1 MFPSYK
7 KNLENNIK
15 NITIVVTLRNFIL
28 FTAVIIPFFQSLGL
42 NFFQIMLVETA
53 FAITVLIME
62 VPSGYLAD
70 KFGRKK
76 IIIAGTFFSF
86 VGMLN
91 YSFATTFELFIIS
104 EILIGLGCS
113 FISGADS
120 ALLYDSLIEL
130 KKEDEYKKIEGRRE
144 ALRTTSIGL
153 AALLSGFFA
162 MFSFRYNFY
171 ITTIAAFA
179 SFLFALKLTETKTCC
194 STSSTIKVKFSTV
207 LKETI
212 KHKELMLMII
222 FSAIIFGFSTAHY
235 FMSQQFLVL
244 INTPLILI
252 GIIFATANFAVAY
265 LSLIAHK
272 IEAKIG
278 LIKSMLLASFFVA
291 ISFFILGA
299 VPTLVGIIG
308 VYTYQFARGIRTP
321 IVKDFIN
328 KRTVSSIRATILS
341 LDGFIGRG
349 LFVLVAPIIG
359 YFTTIIGFEKASI
372 LFSIVVI
379 IGLLAIVILLKQ
391 KLDLERNNPSKS

>member
-1 MFPSYK
+1 MLSKYK
-7 KNLENNIK
+7 KSIENNIR
-15 NITIVVTLRNFIL
+15 NITIVVALRNFIL
-28 FTAVIIPFFQSLGL
+28 FTTVIILFFESLGL
-42 NFFQIMLVETA
+42 DFFQIMIIETI
-53 FAITVLIME
+53 FALTVLIME

-130 KKEDEYKKIEGRRE
+130 KRENEYKKIEGRRE
-144 ALRTTSIGL
+144 AVRTTAIGL

-162 MFSFRYNFY
+162 MVSFRYNFY
-171 ITTIAAFA
+171 ITTIAAFLA
-179 SFLFALKLTETKTCC
+179 FLISLKLTETKTCC
-194 STSSTIKVKFSTV
+194 STSSTIKVKFSTI

-222 FSAIIFGFSTAHY
+222 FSATIFGFSTAHY
-235 FMSQQFLVL
+235 FMSQQFMNMV
-244 INTPLILI
+244 NTPIVII

-278 LIKSMLLASFFVA
+278 LIKSMLLATFFVA
-291 ISFFILGA
+291 ISFFIFGTM
-299 VPTLVGIIG
+299 PTIAGIIG

-328 KRTVSSIRATILS
+328 KRTVSSRRATILS
-341 LDGFIGRG
+341 LDSFIGRG

-359 YFTTIIGFEKASI
+359 YLTILIGFENTSI
-372 LFSIVVI
+372 LFSIFLI
-379 IGLLAIVILLKQ
+379 TGLGTIVILLKQ
-391 KLDLERNNPSKS
+391 KIDLEKNNSPGL